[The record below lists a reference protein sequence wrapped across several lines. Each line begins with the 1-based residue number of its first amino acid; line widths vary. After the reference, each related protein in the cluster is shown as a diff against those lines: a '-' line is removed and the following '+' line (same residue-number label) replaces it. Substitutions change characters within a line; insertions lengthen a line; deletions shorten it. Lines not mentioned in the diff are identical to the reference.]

1 MRNFLL
7 VLLWLVGAE
16 LCAGIPPEELARRRA
31 VVGEGLD
38 SLSALVMRAAEIRM
52 RSNDVN
58 YRYRQESNF
67 LYLTGIEKPNCYLVI
82 APCGIQEGDRTVRIV
97 VFCDKKNSGEITIP
111 DGLVLDNERF
121 QEVLKSVASRV
132 TTMYM
137 SAPDIKFV
145 NDWLNGKG
153 VFLDRDV
160 RKTFEQSHPNLKL
173 KNAAQLLIR
182 ARGIKSA
189 VELDQIRTAIRLTG
203 DGLARAMSICKPGVY
218 EYELQAAIE
227 YEMIRRG
234 ASYPA
239 FPSIVG
245 SGENSLDYHY
255 EHNRRCTAGGD
266 LVVMDVG
273 AEFAGYSAD
282 VTRTIPVSGRFTR
295 EQREVYDVVLRA
307 QKAAIAVV
315 RPGLPYGELDRRARR
330 VIDSAGYGKF
340 WGHGVSHHLGLD
352 THDAGNM
359 DTLRT
364 GMVITVEPGI
374 YIRRNDTTVAAGY
387 RGFGIRIE
395 DDVLVTEDG
404 YEVLSAAIPKEAK
417 AVEALV
423 GRKKKN

>member
-1 MRNFLL
+1 
-7 VLLWLVGAE
+7 
-16 LCAGIPPEELARRRA
+16 
-31 VVGEGLD
+31 
-38 SLSALVMRAAEIRM
+38 
-52 RSNDVN
+52 
-58 YRYRQESNF
+58 
-67 LYLTGIEKPNCYLVI
+67 
-82 APCGIQEGDRTVRIV
+82 
-97 VFCDKKNSGEITIP
+97 
-111 DGLVLDNERF
+111 
-121 QEVLKSVASRV
+121 
-132 TTMYM
+132 
-137 SAPDIKFV
+137 
-145 NDWLNGKG
+145 
-153 VFLDRDV
+153 
-160 RKTFEQSHPNLKL
+160 
-173 KNAAQLLIR
+173 
-182 ARGIKSA
+182 
-189 VELDQIRTAIRLTG
+189 
-203 DGLARAMSICKPGVY
+203 
-218 EYELQAAIE
+218 
-227 YEMIRRG
+227 
-234 ASYPA
+234 
-239 FPSIVG
+239 
-245 SGENSLDYHY
+245 
-255 EHNRRCTAGGD
+255 
-266 LVVMDVG
+266 MDVG

-315 RPGLPYGELDRRARR
+315 RPGLPYRELDRRARG

-423 GRKKKN
+423 GRKIRN